1 MAFTL
6 DRDKINIAVVEDNGV
21 ARINLR
27 NHLLEMGFSDIGCYS
42 QGRELK
48 PALKQRHFHLLL
60 MDFHLGLYKNGVE
73 VINEMQKEGLL
84 KPSTCIVFV
93 TSDRVP
99 MIVGQIM
106 DVHPD
111 ALVLKPYTIRNLEKT
126 LLSCMRFHHFM
137 KPVMQLMDK
146 NDYPRAL
153 ESLEL
158 LMQNNQQPRYRT
170 NLIKLKARI
179 LIRLQ
184 RYQESAAIYE
194 EVLKTSDKIIWAK
207 WGLIQSIHLMGQ
219 TQKSEEML
227 SQMLNTHLTSDK
239 ACEWLARI
247 NIDKEDYDKAQAYL
261 DRIKDGELSLSAARL
276 KAYLY
281 QTQDLI
287 DDAISLLEK
296 KRESNRNIRERFT
309 ELSFDLARCY
319 LNKARNTPINE
330 RGKHLQL
337 ARYLIGG
344 AGRNM
349 QGNDIDIKRN
359 YMTALAAVLED
370 DKARARQLLSQEG
383 VENTEFMDIPTLSDA
398 ISTWHDLGEKGKA
411 SELLHELE
419 QKLTHLPDEN
429 ERTVSSLMM
438 RKNEQALGDKRSRS
452 LEFNKRGLAF
462 YVKDNFS
469 DAIDLFYQAYI
480 LFPSE
485 PAFSLNLLQS
495 MVEEKKLVH
504 KKVSIAA
511 LQQELTSQSLSSA
524 NSKRFSG
531 IVQKINKDQLDL
543 LSFQQM
549 TPSTHTEEDD

>member
-1 MAFTL
+1 M
-6 DRDKINIAVVEDNGV
+6 DRNRINVAVVEDNGV

-42 QGRELK
+42 HGRELK
-48 PALKQRHFHLLL
+48 PVLKQRHFDLLL

-73 VINEMQKEGLL
+73 VINELQKEGLL

-126 LLSCMRFHHFM
+126 LMACMRFNQFM
-137 KPVMQLMDK
+137 QPVLRLMDK
-146 NDYPRAL
+146 DDYPRAL
-153 ESLEL
+153 ETLEL
-158 LMQNNQQPRYRT
+158 LMEENKEPKYRT
-170 NLIKLKARI
+170 NMTKLKARI
-179 LIRLQ
+179 LTRLK
-184 RYQESAAIYE
+184 RYKESAAIYE

-207 WGLIQSIHLMGQ
+207 WGLIQSTHLTGETKQ
-219 TQKSEEML
+219 SEKML
-227 SQMLNTHLTSDK
+227 EAMLDTHLTSDK

-247 NIDKEDYDKAQAYL
+247 NIDKQDYDNAQRYL
-261 DRIKDGELSLSAARL
+261 DKIKDGELSLSAARL

-281 QTQDLI
+281 QTQDQM
-287 DDAISLLEK
+287 DDAIRLLEK

-309 ELSFDLARCY
+309 ELSLDLARCY
-319 LNKARNTPINE
+319 LTMARDTPMNE
-330 RGKHLQL
+330 RGKHLQV

-344 AGRNM
+344 AGRNLH
-349 QGNDIDIKRN
+349 GNEIDVKRN

-370 DKARARQLLSQEG
+370 DKAKARELLSQEG
-383 VENTEFMDIPTLSDA
+383 LEDTAFMDIPTLSDA
-398 ISTWHDLGEKGKA
+398 VSTWHDLGEKGKA

-419 QKLTHLPDEN
+419 QKLTNLPDEN

-438 RKNEQALGDKRSRS
+438 LKNEQALGDKKSRA
-452 LEFNKRGLAF
+452 LEFNKKGLEF
-462 YVKDNFS
+462 YVKDDFA

-495 MVEEKKLVH
+495 MVEAKKLVH
-504 KKVSIAA
+504 KKVIIAG
-511 LQQELTSQSLSSA
+511 LQQELSAQALSSA
-524 NSKRFSG
+524 NAKRFAG
-531 IVQKINKDQLDL
+531 IVQKINKDELDK
-543 LSFQQM
+543 LSVQESED
-549 TPSTHTEEDD
+549 TEPSEQAPQDR

>member
-1 MAFTL
+1 L
-6 DRDKINIAVVEDNGV
+6 DRNRINVAVVEDNGV

-42 QGRELK
+42 HGRELK
-48 PALKQRHFHLLL
+48 PVLKQRHFDLLL

-73 VINEMQKEGLL
+73 VINELQKEGLL

-126 LLSCMRFHHFM
+126 LMACMRFNQFM
-137 KPVMQLMDK
+137 QPVLRLMDK
-146 NDYPRAL
+146 DDYPKAL
-153 ESLEL
+153 ETLEL
-158 LMQNNQQPRYRT
+158 LMEENKEPKYRT
-170 NLIKLKARI
+170 NMTKLKARI
-179 LIRLQ
+179 LTRLK
-184 RYQESAAIYE
+184 RYKESAAIYE

-207 WGLIQSIHLMGQ
+207 WGLIQSTHLTGETKQ
-219 TQKSEEML
+219 SEKML
-227 SQMLNTHLTSDK
+227 EAMLDTHLTSDK

-247 NIDKEDYDKAQAYL
+247 NIDKQDYDNAQRYL
-261 DRIKDGELSLSAARL
+261 DKIKDGELSLSAARL

-281 QTQDLI
+281 QTQDQM
-287 DDAISLLEK
+287 DDAIRLLEK

-309 ELSFDLARCY
+309 ELSLDLARCY
-319 LNKARNTPINE
+319 LTMARDTPMNE
-330 RGKHLQL
+330 RGKHLQV
-337 ARYLIGG
+337 ARFLIGG
-344 AGRNM
+344 AGRNLH
-349 QGNDIDIKRN
+349 GNEIDIKRN

-370 DKARARQLLSQEG
+370 DKAKARELLSQEG
-383 VENTEFMDIPTLSDA
+383 LEDTAFMDIPTLSDA
-398 ISTWHDLGEKGKA
+398 VSTWHDLGEKGKA

-419 QKLTHLPDEN
+419 QKLTNLPDEN

-438 RKNEQALGDKRSRS
+438 LKNEQALGDKKSRA
-452 LEFNKRGLAF
+452 LEFNKKGLEF
-462 YVKDNFS
+462 YVKDDFA

-495 MVEEKKLVH
+495 MVEAKKLVH
-504 KKVSIAA
+504 KKVIIAG
-511 LQQELTSQSLSSA
+511 LQQELSAQALSSA
-524 NSKRFSG
+524 NAKRFAG
-531 IVQKINKDQLDL
+531 IVQKINKDELDK
-543 LSFQQM
+543 LSVQE
-549 TPSTHTEEDD
+549 SEDAEQSDMS

>member
-1 MAFTL
+1 M
-6 DRDKINIAVVEDNGV
+6 DRNRINVAVVEDNGV

-42 QGRELK
+42 HGRELK
-48 PALKQRHFHLLL
+48 PVLKQRHFDLLL

-73 VINEMQKEGLL
+73 VINELQKEGLL

-126 LLSCMRFHHFM
+126 LMACMRFNQFM
-137 KPVMQLMDK
+137 QPVLRLMDK
-146 NDYPRAL
+146 DDYPKAL
-153 ESLEL
+153 ETLEL
-158 LMQNNQQPRYRT
+158 LMEENKEPKYRT
-170 NLIKLKARI
+170 NMTKLKARI
-179 LIRLQ
+179 LTRLK
-184 RYQESAAIYE
+184 RYKESAAIYE

-207 WGLIQSIHLMGQ
+207 WGLIQSTHLTGETKQ
-219 TQKSEEML
+219 SEKML
-227 SQMLNTHLTSDK
+227 EAMLDTHLTSDK

-247 NIDKEDYDKAQAYL
+247 NIDKQDYDNAQRYL
-261 DRIKDGELSLSAARL
+261 DKIKDGELSLSAARL

-281 QTQDLI
+281 QTQDQM
-287 DDAISLLEK
+287 DDAIRLLEK

-309 ELSFDLARCY
+309 ELSLDLARCY
-319 LNKARNTPINE
+319 LTMARDTPMNE
-330 RGKHLQL
+330 RGKHLQV
-337 ARYLIGG
+337 ARFLIGG
-344 AGRNM
+344 AGRNLH
-349 QGNDIDIKRN
+349 GNEIDIKRN

-370 DKARARQLLSQEG
+370 DKAKARELLSQEG
-383 VENTEFMDIPTLSDA
+383 LEDTAFMDIPTLSDA
-398 ISTWHDLGEKGKA
+398 VSTWHDLGEKGKA

-419 QKLTHLPDEN
+419 QKLTNLPDEN

-438 RKNEQALGDKRSRS
+438 LKNEQALGDKKSRA
-452 LEFNKRGLAF
+452 LEFNKKGLEF
-462 YVKDNFS
+462 YVKDDFA

-495 MVEEKKLVH
+495 MVEAKKLVH
-504 KKVSIAA
+504 KKVIIAG
-511 LQQELTSQSLSSA
+511 LQQELSAQALSSA
-524 NSKRFSG
+524 NAKRFAG
-531 IVQKINKDQLDL
+531 IVQKINKDELDK
-543 LSFQQM
+543 LSVQE
-549 TPSTHTEEDD
+549 SEDAEQSDMS

>member
-1 MAFTL
+1 MDTN
-6 DRDKINIAVVEDNGV
+6 KINIAVVEDNGV

-42 QGRELK
+42 HGRELK

-73 VINEMQKEGLL
+73 VINELQKEGLL

-126 LLSCMRFHHFM
+126 LLSCMRFHHVM
-137 KPVMQLMDK
+137 KPVLDCMDK
-146 NDYPRAL
+146 GDYENSLARL
-153 ESLEL
+153 EEL
-158 LMQNNQQPRYRT
+158 MAHNKEPKYRT
-170 NLIKLKARI
+170 NMIKLKARI
-179 LIRLQ
+179 LLKLQ
-184 RYQESAAIYE
+184 RYKESAAIYE

-207 WGLIQSIHLMGQ
+207 WGLIQSTHLMGE
-219 TQKSEEML
+219 TQRSEKML
-227 SQMLNTHLTSDK
+227 EAMLDTHLTSDK

-247 NIDKEDYDKAQAYL
+247 NIDKEDYDNAQRYL

-281 QTQDLI
+281 ETQDQM
-287 DDAISLLEK
+287 DEAIRLLEK

-309 ELSFDLARCY
+309 ELSLDLARCY
-319 LNKARNTPINE
+319 LNKARDTPMNE
-330 RGKHLQL
+330 RGKHLQV
-337 ARYLIGG
+337 ARFLIGG

-349 QGNDIDIKRN
+349 QGNDIEIKRN

-370 DKARARQLLSQEG
+370 DKVKARELLSQEG
-383 VENTEFMDIPTLSDA
+383 LQDTSFMDIPTLSDA
-398 ISTWHDLGEKGKA
+398 VSTWHDLGEKGKA

-419 QKLTHLPDEN
+419 VKLTQLPDEN

-438 RKNEQALGDKRSRS
+438 RKNEQVMGDKKSRA
-452 LEFNKRGLAF
+452 LEFNKKGLEY
-462 YVKDNFS
+462 YVKDNFN

-495 MVEEKKLVH
+495 MVEAKKLVH
-504 KKVSIAA
+504 KKASIASVKE
-511 LQQELTSQSLSSA
+511 ELTSQSLSTA
-524 NSKRFSG
+524 NAKRYAG
-531 IVQKINKDQLDL
+531 IAQKIDKDQLDKL
-543 LSFQQM
+543 AIDELNNAQ
-549 TPSTHTEEDD
+549 PEG

>member
-1 MAFTL
+1 M
-6 DRDKINIAVVEDNGV
+6 DRNKINIAVVEDNGV

-146 NDYPRAL
+146 DDYSRAL

-158 LMQNNQQPRYRT
+158 LMKSNKEPKYRT
-170 NLIKLKARI
+170 NMIKLKARI
-179 LIRLQ
+179 LTKLK
-184 RYQESAAIYE
+184 RYKESAEIYQ

-207 WGLIQSIHLMGQ
+207 WGLIQSTHLMGE
-219 TQKSEEML
+219 TEESEKML
-227 SQMLNTHLTSDK
+227 GAMLNTHLTSDK

-247 NIDKEDYDKAQAYL
+247 NIDKEDYDKAQTYM

-281 QTQDLI
+281 QTQDQM
-287 DDAISLLEK
+287 DEAINLLEK

-309 ELSFDLARCY
+309 ELSLDLARCY
-319 LNKARNTPINE
+319 LTKARDTPINE
-330 RGKHLQL
+330 RGKHLQV

-349 QGNDIDIKRN
+349 QGSDIDIKRN

-370 DKARARQLLSQEG
+370 DKARARELLSQEG
-383 VENTEFMDIPTLSDA
+383 LEDTEFMDIPTLSDA
-398 ISTWHDLGEKGKA
+398 VSTWHDLGEKGKA
-411 SELLHELE
+411 SEMLHELE
-419 QKLTHLPDEN
+419 QKLANLPDEN

-438 RKNEQALGDKRSRS
+438 RKNEQALGDKKSRS

-495 MVEEKKLVH
+495 MVEAKKLVH
-504 KKVSIAA
+504 KKISIAA
-511 LQQELTSQSLSSA
+511 LQQELTDQPLSSA
-524 NSKRFSG
+524 NAKRFDG
-531 IVQKINKDQLDL
+531 IVQKIKKDQLDT
-543 LSFQQM
+543 LSI
-549 TPSTHTEEDD
+549 EEVASSDNAESDE